1 MRGSITKFTMGN
13 YFRGMP
19 CIIKSLDFSEIEN
32 MGWDINRDE
41 LGLGIDPS
49 SEYYVGQ
56 LPKGI
61 KVTVNFTPLHNFVP
75 RYGEAFIGW
84 DSTNKSTIY
93 TLPESE
99 KSFWK
104 PGEIKRSSGV
114 KIA

>member
-1 MRGSITKFTMGN
+1 
-13 YFRGMP
+13 MP

-41 LGLGIDPS
+41 LGLGIDS
-49 SEYYVGQ
+49 NSEYYVGQ

-84 DSTNKSTIY
+84 DSINKNEIY
-93 TLPESE
+93 TLPESG

-104 PGEIKRSSGV
+104 KGEIKRNSGGV
-114 KIA
+114 VLQ